1 MMNNNYTNFWNDI
14 QVNTGVVDED
24 FVKPKVDHIA
34 LAGYRRAI
42 ANFVNIVTNR
52 SDIKVRYQK
61 NGDSYTDGKTV
72 TIGSKIDEKN
82 FDHVVGLALHE
93 GSHILLS
100 DFNFLRQLR
109 PNTPK
114 ELIMIG
120 EDLGFTEGQVI
131 GHLKNMLN
139 YVEDRRID
147 YYVFSTSPGYKGYYH
162 SMYDKYFHS
171 PAITRALKN
180 NTFGNDSTLENYM
193 NRIINFTNKESDLDA
208 LPDLRRIYK
217 RIFSSV
223 KHLDDMNGAFNV
235 ACDSLQM
242 VYNNLA
248 PLPDNSDM
256 EQVGEGQ
263 GQGQGQGGQGQGGQ
277 GQSKQDML
285 NEAADKLAH
294 GDYNGYQEIMDKISE
309 TDWTKQVKA
318 SLSGQ
323 PISSKAESGFVDLTP
338 QQAKTL
344 NNALKRQKEFMNN
357 QQKKVGRLTKKDA
370 SIVNAMEESGVTQVN
385 VGSDVKQSNY
395 RSYSKNFTGQTKV
408 LFVKKITQQ
417 MVDDNVF
424 PSLFQGG
431 GSYYGGRTKDSVIIG
446 KKLGTQLG
454 KKLQV
459 RSESRTLK
467 NSRLDSGRIDKR
479 LIAEL
484 GFGNSKVFSTTFV
497 EQYNDAILHIS
508 VDASGSMGGDKWTN
522 TMTAVV
528 AICKATSMISGLD
541 VVVSFRTTHYSGSRY
556 NGQPMVAIGYDSR
569 VDNFRKIENVWSNL
583 YPGGTTPEGLCY
595 EAIMKDF
602 VPSTNNR
609 DSYFLNFSDGQP
621 MFGDGDFDYYGE
633 EALQHT
639 KKQVK
644 EIIKKGISVMSYFV
658 GDSEYDRTRNMDD
671 FKTMY
676 GNDAQFIDVTK
687 VSSLAKT
694 MNNLFLAKGK

>member
-14 QVNTGVVDED
+14 QVNNGVVDDD

-52 SDIKVRYQK
+52 SDIKVRYQQ
-61 NGDSYTDGKTV
+61 NGNSYTDGQTV

-109 PNTPK
+109 QNTP
-114 ELIMIG
+114 EQIMYLG
-120 EDLGFTEGQVI
+120 EDLGFTRGQIV

-162 SMYDKYFHS
+162 AMYDKYFHS
-171 PAITRALKN
+171 NAITKALRD
-180 NTFGNDSTLENYM
+180 NTFGNEPTLENYM

-208 LPDLRRIYK
+208 LPDLRKIYK

-223 KHLDDMNGAFNV
+223 KHLDDMNGAYNV
-235 ACDSLQM
+235 ALDCLQM
-242 VYNNLA
+242 VYNNIE
-248 PLPDNSDM
+248 PLQEFDA
-256 EQVGEGQ
+256 EQVGPNGQ
-263 GQGQGQGGQGQGGQ
+263 GGKAGGQGQM
-277 GQSKQDML
+277 SKTDMYDK
-285 NEAADKLAH
+285 AANQLQN
-294 GDYNGYQEIMDKISE
+294 GDYKGYQETMDEISN
-309 TDWTKQVKA
+309 TDWTQVKQD
-318 SLSGQ
+318 LDIDNV
-323 PISSKAESGFVDLTP
+323 PTTDNKYPNLTP
-338 QQAKTL
+338 NQAKTL
-344 NNALKRQKEFMNN
+344 TNALNRQKDFMSGD
-357 QQKKVGRLTKKDA
+357 QKKVGKLTKRDA
-370 SIVNAMEESGVTQVN
+370 SIVQSMEESGVEQKS
-385 VGSDVKQSNY
+385 VGRDVQQNNW
-395 RSYSKNFTGQTKV
+395 RTNGKNFTGSTQV
-408 LFVKKITQQ
+408 LFVKKLTQQ
-417 MVDDNVF
+417 MVDDGVF
-424 PSLFQGG
+424 PSLLQSSS
-431 GSYYGGRTKDSVIIG
+431 SYYGGRTKESVIAG
-446 KKLGTQLG
+446 KKLGTILG

-497 EQYNDAILHIS
+497 ENYNDAILHIS
-508 VDASGSMGGDKWTN
+508 VDASGSMGGEKWRN

-528 AICKATSMISGLD
+528 AICKAASMISGLD
-541 VVVSFRTTHYSGSRY
+541 VVVSFRTTHHSGNRGG
-556 NGQPMVAIGYDSR
+556 GQPMVAIGYDSR
-569 VDNFRKIENVWSNL
+569 VDKFRKIENLWPNL
-583 YPGGTTPEGLCY
+583 YAGGTTPEGLCY

-602 VPSTNNR
+602 VPSTSNR
-609 DSYFLNFSDGQP
+609 DSYFLNFSDGMP
-621 MFGDGDFDYYGE
+621 MFGSNDFDYYGH

-639 KKQVK
+639 KRQVK

-658 GDSEYDRTRNMDD
+658 GDSDYDRTRNMDD

-676 GNDAQFIDVTK
+676 GKDAEFVDVTK

-694 MNNLFLAKGK
+694 MNNLFLEKGK

>member
-1 MMNNNYTNFWNDI
+1 MNNNYTNFWNDI
-14 QVNTGVVDED
+14 QRQTSIVEDD

-52 SDIKVRYQK
+52 SDIKVRYQQ
-61 NGDSYTDGKTV
+61 NGDSYTDGKVV

-109 PNTPK
+109 QNIPH
-114 ELIMIG
+114 EIMMTG
-120 EDLGFTEGQVI
+120 EDLGFTENEVM

-147 YYVFSTSPGYKGYYH
+147 YYVFTTSPGYKGYYH
-162 SMYDKYFHS
+162 KMYDKYFHS
-171 PAITRALKN
+171 NAITKALRD
-180 NTFGNDSTLENYM
+180 NTFGNENTLDNYM

-208 LPDLRRIYK
+208 LPDLKKIYK

-235 ACDSLQM
+235 ACDCLSM
-242 VYNNLA
+242 VYNNIT
-248 PLPDNSDM
+248 PKTDVDG
-256 EQVGEGQ
+256 EQVGEG
-263 GQGQGQGGQGQGGQ
+263 GNGGQ
-277 GQSKQDML
+277 GQSKSDMYDK
-285 NEAADKLAH
+285 AAKQLQN
-294 GDYNGYQEIMDKISE
+294 GDYQGYQQTMDDIKN
-309 TDWTKQVKA
+309 TDWSEVKNNLA
-318 SLSGQ
+318 INEVVEMENPYSN
-323 PISSKAESGFVDLTP
+323 LTP
-338 QQAKTL
+338 NQAKTL
-344 NNALKRQKEFMNN
+344 TNALNRQKDFMNGE
-357 QQKKVGRLTKKDA
+357 QKKVGRLTKKDS
-370 SIVNAMEESGVTQVN
+370 SIVQSMEESGVEQKS
-385 VGSDVKQSNY
+385 VGRDVQQSEWK
-395 RSYSKNFTGQTKV
+395 SAGKNFKGTTNV

-417 MVDDNVF
+417 MIDDNVF
-424 PSLFQGG
+424 PSLLQSSG
-431 GSYYGGRTKDSVIIG
+431 YYGGRTQESVTAG
-446 KKLGTQLG
+446 KKLGTMLG

-508 VDASGSMGGDKWTN
+508 VDASGSMGGDKWRN

-528 AICKATSMISGLD
+528 AICKAASMISGLD
-541 VVVSFRTTHYSGSRY
+541 VVVSFRTTHHSGRRYS
-556 NGQPMVAIGYDSR
+556 GQPMVAIGYDSR
-569 VDNFRKIENVWSNL
+569 VDKFRKIENLWPNL

-602 VPSTNNR
+602 VPSASNR
-609 DSYFLNFSDGQP
+609 DSYFLNFSDGMP
-621 MFGDGDFDYYGE
+621 MFGDDGFDYYGH

-644 EIIKKGISVMSYFV
+644 EIIKKGIKVMSYFI
-658 GDSEYDRTRNMDD
+658 GDSYDNDRNMDD

-676 GNDAQFIDVTK
+676 GKDAEFVDVTK

-694 MNNLFLAKGK
+694 MNNLFLEKGK

>member
-42 ANFVNIVTNR
+42 GNFVNIVTNR
-52 SDIKVRYQK
+52 SDIKVRYQQ

-114 ELIMIG
+114 ELIMLG

-147 YYVFSTSPGYKGYYH
+147 YYVFTSSPGYKGYYH
-162 SMYDKYFHS
+162 AMYNKYFHS

-180 NTFGNDSTLENYM
+180 NTFGDKPTFDNYM
-193 NRIINFTNKESDLDA
+193 NRIINFTNEHSDLNA
-208 LPDLRRIYK
+208 LPELKNIY
-217 RIFSSV
+217 RTIFSQV
-223 KHLDDMNGAFNV
+223 KTMTDMTQAFNV
-235 ACDSLQM
+235 AVDVLNI
-242 VYNNLA
+242 VYNNMD
-248 PLPDNSDM
+248 PLPADSDM
-256 EQVGEGQ
+256 EQVGEGDGN
-263 GQGQGQGGQGQGGQ
+263 GQGQGDGQ
-277 GQSKQDML
+277 GQSKSDMM
-285 NEAADKLAH
+285 NQAAQQLAD
-294 GDYNGYQEIMDKISE
+294 GDYHGYQQTMDDIKN
-309 TDWTKQVKA
+309 TDWTKVKA
-318 SLSGQ
+318 DLANQ
-323 PISSKAESGFVDLTP
+323 PISDKGESNFSDLTP
-338 QQAKTL
+338 QQEKTL
-344 NNALKRQKEFMNN
+344 NNALKRQKEFMSGD
-357 QQKKVGRLTKKDA
+357 QKKVGRLTKKDA
-370 SIVNAMEESGVTQVN
+370 RVVQSMEESGVTNQS
-385 VGSDVKQSNY
+385 VGGDVEQSSWRQASSNY
-395 RSYSKNFTGQTKV
+395 SSTTQC

-417 MVDDNVF
+417 MIDDDVF
-424 PSLFQGG
+424 PSLLSGG
-431 GSYYGGRTKDSVIIG
+431 GYYGGRTLPSIVAG
-446 KKLGTQLG
+446 KRLGTMLG

-528 AICKATSMISGLD
+528 AICKAASMISGLD
-541 VVVSFRTTHYSGSRY
+541 VVVSFRTTHYGSGR
-556 NGQPMVAIGYDSR
+556 NGQPLVAIGFDSR
-569 VDNFRKIENVWSNL
+569 VDKFRKIENIWPSL
-583 YPGGTTPEGLCY
+583 HPGGTTPEGLCY

-602 VPSTNNR
+602 VGGTNNR

-621 MFGDGDFDYYGE
+621 MFSGDGFEYYGDS
-633 EALQHT
+633 ALHHT

-676 GNDAQFIDVTK
+676 GKDAQFIDVTK

-694 MNNLFLAKGK
+694 MNNLFLEK

>member
-42 ANFVNIVTNR
+42 GNFVNIVTNR
-52 SDIKVRYQK
+52 SDIKVRYQQ

-114 ELIMIG
+114 ELIMLG

-147 YYVFSTSPGYKGYYH
+147 YYVFTSSPGYKGYYH
-162 SMYDKYFHS
+162 AMYNKYFHS

-180 NTFGNDSTLENYM
+180 NTFGDKPTFDNYM
-193 NRIINFTNKESDLDA
+193 NRIINFTNEHSDLNA
-208 LPDLRRIYK
+208 LPELKNIY
-217 RIFSSV
+217 RTIFSQV
-223 KHLDDMNGAFNV
+223 KTMTTMAQAFDV
-235 ACDSLQM
+235 AVDVLNI
-242 VYNNLA
+242 VYNNMDPIPA
-248 PLPDNSDM
+248 DSDM
-256 EQVGEGQ
+256 EQVGEDGQ
-263 GQGQGQGGQGQGGQ
+263 GQGQGDGQ
-277 GQSKQDML
+277 GQSKSDMM
-285 NEAADKLAH
+285 NQAAQQLAD
-294 GDYNGYQEIMDKISE
+294 GDYHGYQQTMDDIKN
-309 TDWTKQVKA
+309 TDWTQVKA
-318 SLSGQ
+318 DLANQ
-323 PISSKAESGFVDLTP
+323 PISDKESGFSDLTP
-338 QQAKTL
+338 QQEKTL
-344 NNALKRQKEFMNN
+344 NNALKRQKEFMDGD
-357 QQKKVGRLTKKDA
+357 QKKVGRLTKKDA
-370 SIVNAMEESGVTQVN
+370 RVVQSMEESGVTNKQ
-385 VGSDVKQSNY
+385 VGSDVEQSSWRQASSNY
-395 RSYSKNFTGQTKV
+395 SSTTQC

-417 MVDDNVF
+417 MIDDDVF
-424 PSLFQGG
+424 PSLLSGG
-431 GSYYGGRTKDSVIIG
+431 RYYGGRTLPSIVAG
-446 KKLGTQLG
+446 KRLGTMLG

-528 AICKATSMISGLD
+528 AICKAASMISGLD
-541 VVVSFRTTHYSGSRY
+541 VVVSFRTTHYGSGR
-556 NGQPMVAIGYDSR
+556 NGQPLVAIGFDSR
-569 VDNFRKIENVWSNL
+569 VDKFRKIENIWPSL
-583 YPGGTTPEGLCY
+583 HPGGTTPEGLCY

-602 VPSTNNR
+602 VGGTNNR

-621 MFGDGDFDYYGE
+621 MFSGEGFEYYGDQ
-633 EALQHT
+633 ALHHT

-676 GNDAQFIDVTK
+676 GKDAQFIDVTK

-694 MNNLFLAKGK
+694 MNNLFLEK

>member
-14 QVNTGVVDED
+14 QVNNTSFTDDVD
-24 FVKPKVDHIA
+24 VKPKVDYIA

-52 SDIKVRYQK
+52 SDIKVRYQQ
-61 NGDSYTDGKTV
+61 NGDSYTDGSVV

-109 PNTPK
+109 PNTPQ
-114 ELIMIG
+114 ELIMLG

-147 YYVFSTSPGYKGYYH
+147 YYVFSSSPGYKGYYH
-162 SMYDKYFHS
+162 AMYDKYFHS

-180 NTFGNDSTLENYM
+180 NTFGDKPTFDNYM
-193 NRIINFTNKESDLDA
+193 NRIINFTNEHSDLNA
-208 LPDLRRIYK
+208 LPELKNIY
-217 RIFSSV
+217 RTIFGQV
-223 KHLDDMNGAFNV
+223 KTMTDMVQAFNV
-235 ACDSLQM
+235 AVDALTM
-242 VYNNLA
+242 VYNNID
-248 PLPDNSDM
+248 PLSKTDDM
-256 EQVGEGQ
+256 EQVGQ
-263 GQGQGQGGQGQGGQ
+263 GDGNGQGQGGQGD
-277 GQSKQDML
+277 GQSKSDML
-285 NEAADKLAH
+285 DQAAEQLKN
-294 GDYNGYQEIMDKISE
+294 GDYQGYQQTMDDIKN
-309 TDWTKQVKA
+309 TDWTKVKA

-323 PISSKAESGFVDLTP
+323 PISDKGESEFSDLTP
-338 QQAKTL
+338 QQEKTL

-370 SIVNAMEESGVTQVN
+370 RVVQSMEESGVTNKQ
-385 VGSDVKQSNY
+385 VGSDVEQSSWRQASSNY
-395 RSYSKNFTGQTKV
+395 SSTTQC

-417 MVDDNVF
+417 MIDDDVF
-424 PSLFQGG
+424 PSLLTNGG
-431 GSYYGGRTKDSVIIG
+431 YYGGRTLPSIVAG
-446 KKLGTQLG
+446 RKLGTILG

-528 AICKATSMISGLD
+528 AICKAASMISGLD
-541 VVVSFRTTHYSGSRY
+541 VVVSFRTTHYANGR
-556 NGQPMVAIGYDSR
+556 NGQPLVAIGYDSR
-569 VDNFRKIENVWSNL
+569 VDKFRKIENIWPSL
-583 YPGGTTPEGLCY
+583 HPGGTTPEGLCY

-602 VPSTNNR
+602 VGGTNNR

-621 MFGDGDFDYYGE
+621 MFSGEGFEYYGDQ
-633 EALQHT
+633 ALHHT

-694 MNNLFLAKGK
+694 MNNLFLEKGK

>member
-14 QVNTGVVDED
+14 QVNTGVVDDD

-42 ANFVNIVTNR
+42 GNFVNIVTNR
-52 SDIKVRYQK
+52 SDIKVRYQQ
-61 NGDSYTDGKTV
+61 NGDSYTDGSTV

-109 PNTPK
+109 PNTPQ
-114 ELIMIG
+114 ELIMLG

-147 YYVFSTSPGYKGYYH
+147 YYVFSSSPGYKGYYH
-162 SMYDKYFHS
+162 AMYNKYFHS

-180 NTFGNDSTLENYM
+180 NTFGDKPTFDNYM
-193 NRIINFTNKESDLDA
+193 NRIINFTNEHSDLNA
-208 LPDLRRIYK
+208 LPELKNIY
-217 RIFSSV
+217 RTIFSQV
-223 KHLDDMNGAFNV
+223 KTMTTMAQAFDV
-235 ACDSLQM
+235 AVDVLNK
-242 VYNNLA
+242 VYNNMD
-248 PLPDNSDM
+248 PIPTNSDM
-256 EQVGEGQ
+256 EQVGQGDGNGQ
-263 GQGQGQGGQGQGGQ
+263 GQGDGQ
-277 GQSKQDML
+277 GQSKSDMM
-285 NEAADKLAH
+285 NDAAQQLAD
-294 GDYNGYQEIMDKISE
+294 GDYHGYQQTMDDIKN
-309 TDWTKQVKA
+309 TDWTKVKA
-318 SLSGQ
+318 DLANQ
-323 PISSKAESGFVDLTP
+323 PISDNGSEFSDLTP
-338 QQAKTL
+338 QQEKTL
-344 NNALKRQKEFMNN
+344 NNALQRQKEFMGGD
-357 QQKKVGRLTKKDA
+357 QKKVGRLTKKDA
-370 SIVNAMEESGVTQVN
+370 RVVQSMEESGVTNKQ
-385 VGSDVKQSNY
+385 VGSDVEQSSWRQASSNY
-395 RSYSKNFTGQTKV
+395 SSTTQC

-417 MVDDNVF
+417 MIDDDVF
-424 PSLFQGG
+424 PSLLTNGG
-431 GSYYGGRTKDSVIIG
+431 YYGGRTLPSIVAG
-446 KKLGTQLG
+446 KRLGTILG

-528 AICKATSMISGLD
+528 AICKAASMISGLD
-541 VVVSFRTTHYSGSRY
+541 VVVSFRTTHYASGR
-556 NGQPMVAIGYDSR
+556 NGQPLVAIGFDSR
-569 VDNFRKIENVWSNL
+569 VDKFRKIENIWPSL
-583 YPGGTTPEGLCY
+583 HPGGTTPEGLCY

-602 VPSTNNR
+602 VGGTNNR

-621 MFGDGDFDYYGE
+621 MFSGEGFEYYGDQ
-633 EALQHT
+633 ALHHT

-676 GNDAQFIDVTK
+676 GKDAQFIDVTK

-694 MNNLFLAKGK
+694 MNNLFLEK

>member
-24 FVKPKVDHIA
+24 FVKPKVDHVA

-61 NGDSYTDGKTV
+61 NGDSYTDGKVV

-100 DFNFLRQLR
+100 DFNFLRQLSQ
-109 PNTPK
+109 NTPH
-114 ELIMIG
+114 ELVMVG
-120 EDLGFTEGQVI
+120 EDLGFTKGQVV

-147 YYVFSTSPGYKGYYH
+147 YYVFTTSPGYKGYYH

-171 PAITRALKN
+171 NAITKALKN
-180 NTFGNDSTLENYM
+180 NTFGNEPTLENYM

-208 LPDLRRIYK
+208 LPELRKIYK
-217 RIFSSV
+217 RVFSSV

-235 ACDSLQM
+235 ACDCLSM
-242 VYNNLA
+242 VYNNIT
-248 PLPDNSDM
+248 PMTEVDG
-256 EQVGEGQ
+256 EQVGQ
-263 GQGQGQGGQGQGGQ
+263 GGQGGQ
-277 GQSKQDML
+277 GQSKSDML
-285 NEAADKLAH
+285 NEAAEKLKN
-294 GDYNGYQEIMDKISE
+294 GDYNGYQEIMDEIGN
-309 TDWTKQVKA
+309 TDWSQVKQ
-318 SLSGQ
+318 SLDTSEVVEMEN
-323 PISSKAESGFVDLTP
+323 PYPDLTP
-338 QQAKTL
+338 NQAKTL
-344 NNALKRQKEFMNN
+344 TNALNRQKDFMNGE
-357 QQKKVGRLTKKDA
+357 QKKVGRLTKKDA
-370 SIVNAMEESGVTQVN
+370 SIVNAMEESGVEQKS
-385 VGSDVKQSNY
+385 VGSDVQQSEWRSSNKNY
-395 RSYSKNFTGQTKV
+395 TGQTQV

-424 PSLFQGG
+424 PSLLQGG
-431 GSYYGGRTKDSVIIG
+431 GYYGGRTQEAVTLG

-467 NSRLDSGRIDKR
+467 NTRLDSGRIDKR

-484 GFGNSKVFSTTFV
+484 GFGNDKVFSTTFV
-497 EQYNDAILHIS
+497 DNYNDAILHIS
-508 VDASGSMGGDKWTN
+508 VDASGSMSGDKWKN

-528 AICKATSMISGLD
+528 AICKAASMISGLD
-541 VVVSFRTTHYSGSRY
+541 VVVSFRTTYHGAGGRSY
-556 NGQPMVAIGYDSR
+556 NGQPLVAIGYDSR
-569 VDNFRKIENVWSNL
+569 VDKFRKIELLWPNL
-583 YPGGTTPEGLCY
+583 YAGGTTPEGLCF

-602 VPSTNNR
+602 VPSTSNR
-609 DSYFLNFSDGQP
+609 DSYFLNFSDGMP
-621 MFGDGDFDYYGE
+621 MFGGDGFDYYGE

-639 KKQVK
+639 KRQVK
-644 EIIKKGISVMSYFV
+644 EILKKGIKVMSYFI
-658 GDSEYDRTRNMDD
+658 GGEYESDRNGND

-676 GNDAQFIDVTK
+676 GKDAEFVDVTK

-694 MNNLFLAKGK
+694 MNDLFLEKN

>member
-14 QVNTGVVDED
+14 QVNTGVVDDD

-42 ANFVNIVTNR
+42 GNFVNIVTNR
-52 SDIKVRYQK
+52 SDIKVRYQQ
-61 NGDSYTDGKTV
+61 NGDSYTDGSVV

-114 ELIMIG
+114 ELIMLG
-120 EDLGFTEGQVI
+120 EDLGFTESQVI

-147 YYVFSTSPGYKGYYH
+147 YYVFSSSPGYKGYYH
-162 SMYDKYFHS
+162 AMYNKYFHS

-180 NTFGNDSTLENYM
+180 NTFGDKPTFDNYM
-193 NRIINFTNKESDLDA
+193 NRIINFTNEHSDLNA
-208 LPDLRRIYK
+208 LPELKNIY
-217 RIFSSV
+217 RTIFSQV
-223 KHLDDMNGAFNV
+223 KTMTTMAQAFDV
-235 ACDSLQM
+235 AVDVLNK
-242 VYNNLA
+242 VYNNMDPIPA
-248 PLPDNSDM
+248 NSDM
-256 EQVGEGQ
+256 EQVGEGD
-263 GQGQGQGGQGQGGQ
+263 GQGQGQGD
-277 GQSKQDML
+277 GQSKSDMM
-285 NEAADKLAH
+285 NQAAQQLAD
-294 GDYNGYQEIMDKISE
+294 GDYHGYQQTMDDIKN
-309 TDWTKQVKA
+309 TDWTKVKA
-318 SLSGQ
+318 ELSNQ
-323 PISSKAESGFVDLTP
+323 PISDNGSEFSDLTP
-338 QQAKTL
+338 QQEKTL
-344 NNALKRQKEFMNN
+344 NNALQRQKEFMGGD
-357 QQKKVGRLTKKDA
+357 QKKVGRLTKKDA
-370 SIVNAMEESGVTQVN
+370 RVVQSMEESGVTNQQV
-385 VGSDVKQSNY
+385 GGDVEQSSWRQASSNY
-395 RSYSKNFTGQTKV
+395 SSTTQC
-408 LFVKKITQQ
+408 LFVKNITQQ
-417 MVDDNVF
+417 MIDDDVF
-424 PSLFQGG
+424 PSLLTNGG
-431 GSYYGGRTKDSVIIG
+431 YYGGRTQPSITAG
-446 KKLGTQLG
+446 KRLGTMLG

-528 AICKATSMISGLD
+528 AICKAASMISGLD
-541 VVVSFRTTHYSGSRY
+541 VVVSFRTTHYASGRS
-556 NGQPMVAIGYDSR
+556 GQPLVAIGFDSR
-569 VDNFRKIENVWSNL
+569 VDKFRKIENIWPSL
-583 YPGGTTPEGLCY
+583 HPGGTTPEGLCY

-602 VPSTNNR
+602 VGGTNNR

-621 MFGDGDFDYYGE
+621 MFSGDGFEYYGDS
-633 EALQHT
+633 ALHHT
-639 KKQVK
+639 RKQVK
-644 EIIKKGISVMSYFV
+644 EIVKKGISVMSYFV
-658 GDSEYDRTRNMDD
+658 GDSDYDRSRNMDD

-676 GNDAQFIDVTK
+676 GKDAEFIDVTK

-694 MNNLFLAKGK
+694 MNNLFLEK

>member
-24 FVKPKVDHIA
+24 FVKPKVDHVA

-61 NGDSYTDGKTV
+61 NGDSYTDGKVV

-100 DFNFLRQLR
+100 DFNFLRQLSQ
-109 PNTPK
+109 NTPH
-114 ELIMIG
+114 ELVMVG
-120 EDLGFTEGQVI
+120 EDLGFTKGQVV

-147 YYVFSTSPGYKGYYH
+147 YYVFTTSPGYKGYYH

-171 PAITRALKN
+171 NAITKALKN
-180 NTFGNDSTLENYM
+180 NTFGNEPTLENYM

-208 LPDLRRIYK
+208 LPELRKIYK
-217 RIFSSV
+217 RVFSSV

-235 ACDSLQM
+235 ACDCLSM
-242 VYNNLA
+242 VYNNIT
-248 PLPDNSDM
+248 PMTEVDG
-256 EQVGEGQ
+256 EQVGQ
-263 GQGQGQGGQGQGGQ
+263 GGQGGQ
-277 GQSKQDML
+277 GQSKSDML
-285 NEAADKLAH
+285 NEAAEKLKN
-294 GDYNGYQEIMDKISE
+294 GDYNGYQEIMDEIGN
-309 TDWTKQVKA
+309 TDWSQVKQ
-318 SLSGQ
+318 SLDTSEVVEMEN
-323 PISSKAESGFVDLTP
+323 PYPDLTP
-338 QQAKTL
+338 NQAKTL
-344 NNALKRQKEFMNN
+344 TNALNRQKDFMNGE
-357 QQKKVGRLTKKDA
+357 QKKVGRLTKKDA
-370 SIVNAMEESGVTQVN
+370 SIVNAMEESGVEQKS
-385 VGSDVKQSNY
+385 VGSDVQQSEWRSNNKNY
-395 RSYSKNFTGQTKV
+395 TGQTQV

-424 PSLFQGG
+424 PSLLQGG
-431 GSYYGGRTKDSVIIG
+431 GYYGGRTQEAVTLG

-467 NSRLDSGRIDKR
+467 NTRLDSGRIDKR

-484 GFGNSKVFSTTFV
+484 GFGNDKVFSTTFV
-497 EQYNDAILHIS
+497 DNYNDAILHIS
-508 VDASGSMGGDKWTN
+508 VDASGSMSGDKWKN

-528 AICKATSMISGLD
+528 AICKAASMISGLD
-541 VVVSFRTTHYSGSRY
+541 VVVSFRTTYHGAGGRSY
-556 NGQPMVAIGYDSR
+556 NGQPLVAIGYDSR
-569 VDNFRKIENVWSNL
+569 VDKFRKIELLWPNL
-583 YPGGTTPEGLCY
+583 YAGGTTPEGLCF

-602 VPSTNNR
+602 VPSTSNR
-609 DSYFLNFSDGQP
+609 DSYFLNFSDGMP
-621 MFGDGDFDYYGE
+621 MFGGDGFDYYGE

-639 KKQVK
+639 KRQVK
-644 EIIKKGISVMSYFV
+644 EILKKGIKVMSYFI
-658 GDSEYDRTRNMDD
+658 GGEYESDRNGND

-676 GNDAQFIDVTK
+676 GKDAEFVDVTK

-694 MNNLFLAKGK
+694 MNDLFLEKN

>member
-14 QVNTGVVDED
+14 QVNTGVVDDD
-24 FVKPKVDHIA
+24 FVKPKVDYIA

-42 ANFVNIVTNR
+42 GNFVNIVTNR
-52 SDIKVRYQK
+52 SDIKVRYQQ
-61 NGDSYTDGKTV
+61 NGDSYTDGSTV

-109 PNTPK
+109 PNTPQ
-114 ELIMIG
+114 ELIMLG

-147 YYVFSTSPGYKGYYH
+147 YYVFSSSPGYKGYYH
-162 SMYDKYFHS
+162 AMYNKYFHS

-180 NTFGNDSTLENYM
+180 NTFGDKPTFDNYM
-193 NRIINFTNKESDLDA
+193 NRIINFTNEHSDLNA
-208 LPDLRRIYK
+208 LPELKNIY
-217 RIFSSV
+217 RTIFSQV
-223 KHLDDMNGAFNV
+223 KTMTTMAQAFDV
-235 ACDSLQM
+235 AVDVLNK
-242 VYNNLA
+242 VYNNMD
-248 PLPDNSDM
+248 PIPTNSDM
-256 EQVGEGQ
+256 EQVGQGDGNGQ
-263 GQGQGQGGQGQGGQ
+263 GQGDGQ
-277 GQSKQDML
+277 GQSKSDMM
-285 NEAADKLAH
+285 NQAAQQLAD
-294 GDYNGYQEIMDKISE
+294 GDYHGYQQTMDDIKN
-309 TDWTKQVKA
+309 TDWTKVKA
-318 SLSGQ
+318 DLANQ
-323 PISSKAESGFVDLTP
+323 PISDNGSEFSDLTP
-338 QQAKTL
+338 QQEKTL
-344 NNALKRQKEFMNN
+344 NNALQRQKEFMGGD
-357 QQKKVGRLTKKDA
+357 QKKVGRLTKKDA
-370 SIVNAMEESGVTQVN
+370 RVVNAMEESGVTNKQ
-385 VGSDVKQSNY
+385 VGSDVEQSAWRQASSNY
-395 RSYSKNFTGQTKV
+395 SSTTQC

-417 MVDDNVF
+417 MIDDDVF
-424 PSLFQGG
+424 PSLLTNGG
-431 GSYYGGRTKDSVIIG
+431 YYGGRTLPSIVAG
-446 KKLGTQLG
+446 KRLGTMLG

-528 AICKATSMISGLD
+528 AICKAASMISGLD
-541 VVVSFRTTHYSGSRY
+541 VVVSFRTTHYGSGR
-556 NGQPMVAIGYDSR
+556 NGQPLVAIGFDSR
-569 VDNFRKIENVWSNL
+569 VDKFRKIENIWPSL
-583 YPGGTTPEGLCY
+583 HPGGTTPEGLCY

-602 VPSTNNR
+602 VGGTNNR

-621 MFGDGDFDYYGE
+621 MFSGEGFEYYGDQ
-633 EALQHT
+633 ALHHT

-676 GNDAQFIDVTK
+676 GKDAEFIDVTK

-694 MNNLFLAKGK
+694 MNNLFLEK

>member
-1 MMNNNYTNFWNDI
+1 MINNNYTNFWNDI
-14 QVNTGVVDED
+14 QVNTNVDID
-24 FVKPKVDHIA
+24 DKPKVDHIA

-52 SDIKVRYQK
+52 SDIKVRYQQ

-109 PNTPK
+109 QNTP
-114 ELIMIG
+114 EQIMMLG
-120 EDLGFTEGQVI
+120 EDLGFTRGQIV

-147 YYVFSTSPGYKGYYH
+147 YYVFTSSPGYKGYYH
-162 SMYDKYFHS
+162 AMYDKYFHS

-180 NTFGNDSTLENYM
+180 NTFGNEPTLENYM

-208 LPDLRRIYK
+208 LPDLKKIYR

-223 KHLDDMNGAFNV
+223 KHLDDMHGAFNV
-235 ACDSLQM
+235 ACDCLTF
-242 VYNNLA
+242 VYNNIQ
-248 PLPDNSDM
+248 PLPEFDP
-256 EQVGEGQ
+256 EQV
-263 GQGQGQGGQGQGGQ
+263 GQGGQGKTGGQ
-277 GQSKQDML
+277 GEGSGQSKSDML
-285 NEAADKLAH
+285 DKAAEQLKN
-294 GDYNGYQEIMDKISE
+294 GDYNGYQETMDEIRA
-309 TDWTKQVKA
+309 TDWTKQVKQDM
-318 SLSGQ
+318 SGQ
-323 PISSKAESGFVDLTP
+323 PMSTGNDSEFSDLTP

-344 NNALKRQKEFMNN
+344 TNALKRQKEFMAG
-357 QQKKVGRLTKKDA
+357 QQKKVGRLTKKD
-370 SIVNAMEESGVTQVN
+370 SRIVRSMEESGVTQKQ
-385 VGSDVKQSNY
+385 VGGDVEQTNWRSN
-395 RSYSKNFTGQTKV
+395 SKNFTGTTQV
-408 LFVKKITQQ
+408 LFVKNITQQ
-417 MVDDNVF
+417 MIDDNVF
-424 PSLFQGG
+424 PSLFGKSY
-431 GSYYGGRTKDSVIIG
+431 SYYGGRTSDSVING

-497 EQYNDAILHIS
+497 ENYNDAILHIS
-508 VDASGSMGGDKWTN
+508 VDASGSMSGDKWKN

-528 AICKATSMISGLD
+528 AICKAASMISGLD
-541 VVVSFRTTHYSGSRY
+541 VVVSFRTTHYSG
-556 NGQPMVAIGYDSR
+556 NGYGNSQPMVAIGYDSR
-569 VDNFRKIENVWSNL
+569 VDKFRKIELLWPNL

-595 EAIMKDF
+595 EAIMNDF
-602 VPSTNNR
+602 VPSATNR
-609 DSYFLNFSDGQP
+609 DSYFLNFSDGMP
-621 MFGDGDFDYYGE
+621 MFGDSSFDYYGH

-639 KKQVK
+639 RKQVK
-644 EIIKKGISVMSYFV
+644 EIAKKGIQILSYFV
-658 GDSEYDRTRNMDD
+658 GDDGRHDDNNMRD

-676 GNDAQFIDVTK
+676 GKDAEFVNVTN

-694 MNNLFLAKGK
+694 MNNLFLKKGK

>member
-14 QVNTGVVDED
+14 QVNTGVVDDD
-24 FVKPKVDHIA
+24 FVKPKVDYIA

-42 ANFVNIVTNR
+42 GNFVNIVTNR
-52 SDIKVRYQK
+52 SDIKVRYQQ
-61 NGDSYTDGKTV
+61 NGDSYTDGSTV

-109 PNTPK
+109 PNTPQ
-114 ELIMIG
+114 ELIMLG

-147 YYVFSTSPGYKGYYH
+147 YYVFSSSPGYKGYYH
-162 SMYDKYFHS
+162 AMYNKYFHS

-180 NTFGNDSTLENYM
+180 NTFGDKPTFDNYM
-193 NRIINFTNKESDLDA
+193 NRIINFTNEHSDLNA
-208 LPDLRRIYK
+208 LPELKNIY
-217 RIFSSV
+217 RTIFSQV
-223 KHLDDMNGAFNV
+223 KTMTTMAQAFDV
-235 ACDSLQM
+235 AVDVLNK
-242 VYNNLA
+242 VYNNMD
-248 PLPDNSDM
+248 PIPTNSDM
-256 EQVGEGQ
+256 EQVGQGDGNGQ
-263 GQGQGQGGQGQGGQ
+263 GQGDGQ
-277 GQSKQDML
+277 GQSKSDMM
-285 NEAADKLAH
+285 NQAAQQLAD
-294 GDYNGYQEIMDKISE
+294 GDYHGYQQTMDDIKN
-309 TDWTKQVKA
+309 TDWTKVKA
-318 SLSGQ
+318 DLANQ
-323 PISSKAESGFVDLTP
+323 PISDKESGFSDLTP
-338 QQAKTL
+338 QQEKTL
-344 NNALKRQKEFMNN
+344 NNALQRQKEFMGGD
-357 QQKKVGRLTKKDA
+357 QKKVGRLTKKDA
-370 SIVNAMEESGVTQVN
+370 RVVNAMEESGVTNKQ
-385 VGSDVKQSNY
+385 VGSDVEQSAWRQASSNY
-395 RSYSKNFTGQTKV
+395 SSTTQC

-417 MVDDNVF
+417 MIDDDVF
-424 PSLFQGG
+424 PSLLTNGG
-431 GSYYGGRTKDSVIIG
+431 YYGGRTLPSIVAG
-446 KKLGTQLG
+446 KRLGTILG

-528 AICKATSMISGLD
+528 AICKAASMISGLD
-541 VVVSFRTTHYSGSRY
+541 VVVSFRTTHYGSGR
-556 NGQPMVAIGYDSR
+556 NGQPLVAIGFDSR
-569 VDNFRKIENVWSNL
+569 VDKFRKIENIWPSL
-583 YPGGTTPEGLCY
+583 HPGGTTPEGLCY

-602 VPSTNNR
+602 VGGTNNR

-621 MFGDGDFDYYGE
+621 MFSGEGFEYYGDQ
-633 EALQHT
+633 ALHHT

-676 GNDAQFIDVTK
+676 GKDAQFIDVTK

-694 MNNLFLAKGK
+694 MNNLFLEK

>member
-1 MMNNNYTNFWNDI
+1 MINNNYTNFWNDI

-52 SDIKVRYQK
+52 SDIKVRYQQ

-82 FDHVVGLALHE
+82 FDHIVGLALHE

-100 DFNFLRQLR
+100 DFNFLRQLSQ
-109 PNTPK
+109 NTPH
-114 ELIMIG
+114 ELVMVG
-120 EDLGFTEGQVI
+120 EDLGFTKGQVV

-147 YYVFSTSPGYKGYYH
+147 YYVFTSSPGYKGYYH
-162 SMYDKYFHS
+162 AMYDKYFHS

-180 NTFGNDSTLENYM
+180 NTFGNDLTLDNYM

-208 LPDLRRIYK
+208 LPDLRKIYK

-242 VYNNLA
+242 IYNNIE
-248 PLPDNSDM
+248 PLPEFDA
-256 EQVGEGQ
+256 EQVGPN
-263 GQGQGQGGQGQGGQ
+263 GQGGKAGGQ
-277 GQSKQDML
+277 GEGGGQSKSDMYDK
-285 NEAADKLAH
+285 AANQLQN
-294 GDYNGYQEIMDKISE
+294 GDYNGYQETMDKIAE
-309 TDWTKQVKA
+309 TDWTQVKA
-318 SLSGQ
+318 DLSNQ
-323 PISSKAESGFVDLTP
+323 PISDKDSGFADLTP
-338 QQAKTL
+338 NQAKTL

-370 SIVNAMEESGVTQVN
+370 SVVNAMEESGVTQVN
-385 VGSDVKQSNY
+385 AGGDVQQNNWKSNG
-395 RSYSKNFTGQTKV
+395 KNFTGQTQV

-424 PSLFQGG
+424 PSLFQNSS
-431 GSYYGGRTKDSVIIG
+431 SYYGGRTSDSVING
-446 KKLGTQLG
+446 KKLGTMLG

-484 GFGNSKVFSTTFV
+484 GFGNSKVFQTTFV
-497 EQYNDAILHIS
+497 ENYNDAIMHIS
-508 VDASGSMGGDKWTN
+508 VDASGSMGGDKWRN

-528 AICKATSMISGLD
+528 AICKAASMISGLD
-541 VVVSFRTTHYSGSRY
+541 VVVSFRTTHHSGRGLS
-556 NGQPMVAIGYDSR
+556 GQPMVAIGYDSR
-569 VDNFRKIENVWSNL
+569 VDKFRKIENLWPNL
-583 YPGGTTPEGLCY
+583 YAGGTTPEGLCY

-602 VPSTNNR
+602 VPSTSNR
-609 DSYFLNFSDGQP
+609 DSYFLNFSDGMP
-621 MFGDGDFDYYGE
+621 MFGSNDFDYYGD

-639 KKQVK
+639 KRQVK
-644 EIIKKGISVMSYFV
+644 EIIKKGISVLSYFV
-658 GDSEYDRTRNMDD
+658 GDNDYDRSRNMDD

-676 GNDAQFIDVTK
+676 GKDAEFVDVSK

-694 MNNLFLAKGK
+694 MNNLFLEKGK

>member
-14 QVNTGVVDED
+14 QVNNGVVDDD
-24 FVKPKVDHIA
+24 FVKPKVDYIA

-52 SDIKVRYQK
+52 SDIKVRYQQ

-100 DFNFLRQLR
+100 DFNFLRQLAQ
-109 PNTPK
+109 NTPH
-114 ELIMIG
+114 ELVMVG
-120 EDLGFTEGQVI
+120 EDLGFTKGQVV

-147 YYVFSTSPGYKGYYH
+147 YYVFTSSPGYKGYYH
-162 SMYDKYFHS
+162 AMYNKYFHS

-180 NTFGNDSTLENYM
+180 NTFGDKPTFDNYM
-193 NRIINFTNKESDLDA
+193 NRIINFTNEHSDLNA
-208 LPDLRRIYK
+208 LPELRNIY
-217 RIFSSV
+217 RTIFSQV
-223 KHLDDMNGAFNV
+223 KTMTTMTQAFNV
-235 ACDSLQM
+235 AVDVLNI
-242 VYNNLA
+242 VYNNID

-256 EQVGEGQ
+256 EQVGEGD
-263 GQGQGQGGQGQGGQ
+263 GQGQGQGGEGGGQ
-277 GQSKQDML
+277 SESDML
-285 NEAADKLAH
+285 DQAAEQLKN
-294 GDYNGYQEIMDKISE
+294 GDYHGYQQTMDDIKN
-309 TDWTKQVKA
+309 TDWAKVKA
-318 SLSGQ
+318 GLSNQ
-323 PISSKAESGFVDLTP
+323 PISDNGSEFSDLTP
-338 QQAKTL
+338 QQEKTL

-370 SIVNAMEESGVTQVN
+370 RVVQSMEESGVTNQP
-385 VGSDVKQSNY
+385 VGGDVEQSDWRKASSNY
-395 RSYSKNFTGQTKV
+395 SSTTQC

-417 MVDDNVF
+417 MIDDDVF
-424 PSLFQGG
+424 PSLFQNSN
-431 GSYYGGRTKDSVIIG
+431 SYYGGRTQESVIAG
-446 KKLGTQLG
+446 KKLGTILG

-497 EQYNDAILHIS
+497 EQYNDAIIHIS
-508 VDASGSMGGDKWTN
+508 VDASGSMGGDKWVN

-528 AICKATSMISGLD
+528 AICKAASMISGLD
-541 VVVSFRTTHYSGSRY
+541 VVVSFRTTHYSGSR
-556 NGQPMVAIGYDSR
+556 NGQPLVAIGFDSR
-569 VDNFRKIENVWSNL
+569 VDKFRKIENLWPSL
-583 YPGGTTPEGLCY
+583 HPGGTTPEGLCY

-602 VPSTNNR
+602 VGGTNNR

-621 MFGDGDFDYYGE
+621 MFSGDGFEYYGDS
-633 EALQHT
+633 ALHHT

-676 GNDAQFIDVTK
+676 GKDAEFVDVTK

-694 MNNLFLAKGK
+694 MNNLFLEKGK

>member
-1 MMNNNYTNFWNDI
+1 MNNNYTNFWNDI
-14 QVNTGVVDED
+14 QRQTSIVEDD

-52 SDIKVRYQK
+52 SDIKVRYQQ
-61 NGDSYTDGKTV
+61 NGDSYTDGKVV

-109 PNTPK
+109 QNIPH
-114 ELIMIG
+114 EIMMTG
-120 EDLGFTEGQVI
+120 EDLGFTENEVM

-147 YYVFSTSPGYKGYYH
+147 YYVFTTSPGYKGYYH
-162 SMYDKYFHS
+162 KMYDKYFHS
-171 PAITRALKN
+171 NAITKALRD
-180 NTFGNDSTLENYM
+180 NTFGNENTLDNYM

-208 LPDLRRIYK
+208 LPDLKKIYK

-235 ACDSLQM
+235 ACDCLSM
-242 VYNNLA
+242 VYNNIT
-248 PLPDNSDM
+248 PKTDVDG
-256 EQVGEGQ
+256 EQVGEG
-263 GQGQGQGGQGQGGQ
+263 GNGGQ
-277 GQSKQDML
+277 GQSKSDMYDK
-285 NEAADKLAH
+285 AAKQLQN
-294 GDYNGYQEIMDKISE
+294 GDYQGYQQTMDDIKN
-309 TDWTKQVKA
+309 TDWSEVKENLA
-318 SLSGQ
+318 INEVVEMENPYSN
-323 PISSKAESGFVDLTP
+323 LTP
-338 QQAKTL
+338 NQAKTL
-344 NNALKRQKEFMNN
+344 TNALNRQKDFMNGE
-357 QQKKVGRLTKKDA
+357 QKKVGRLTKKDS
-370 SIVNAMEESGVTQVN
+370 SIVQSMEESGVEQKS
-385 VGSDVKQSNY
+385 VGRDVQQSEWK
-395 RSYSKNFTGQTKV
+395 SAGKNFKGTTNV

-417 MVDDNVF
+417 MIDDNVF
-424 PSLFQGG
+424 PSLLQSSG
-431 GSYYGGRTKDSVIIG
+431 YYGGRTQESVTAG
-446 KKLGTQLG
+446 KKLGTILG

-508 VDASGSMGGDKWTN
+508 VDASGSMGGDKWRN

-528 AICKATSMISGLD
+528 AICKAASMISGLD
-541 VVVSFRTTHYSGSRY
+541 VVVSFRTTHHSGQRY

-569 VDNFRKIENVWSNL
+569 VDKFRKIENLWPNL

-602 VPSTNNR
+602 VPSASNR
-609 DSYFLNFSDGQP
+609 DSYFLNFSDGMP
-621 MFGDGDFDYYGE
+621 MFGDDGFDYYGH

-644 EIIKKGISVMSYFV
+644 EIIKKGIKVMSYFI
-658 GDSEYDRTRNMDD
+658 GDSYDNDRNMDD

-676 GNDAQFIDVTK
+676 GKDAEFVDVTK

-694 MNNLFLAKGK
+694 MNNLFLEKGK

>member
-1 MMNNNYTNFWNDI
+1 MNNNYTNFWNDI
-14 QVNTGVVDED
+14 QVNNSVDED

-52 SDIKVRYQK
+52 SDIKVRYQQ

-109 PNTPK
+109 QNTP
-114 ELIMIG
+114 EQIMMIG
-120 EDLGFTEGQVI
+120 EDLGFTRGQIV

-162 SMYDKYFHS
+162 AMYDKYFHS
-171 PAITRALKN
+171 NAITKALRN
-180 NTFGNDSTLENYM
+180 NTFGNEPTLENYM

-208 LPDLRRIYK
+208 LPDLRKIYR

-223 KHLDDMNGAFNV
+223 KHLDDMDGAFNV
-235 ACDSLQM
+235 ACDCLTF
-242 VYNNLA
+242 VYNNLT
-248 PLPDNSDM
+248 PLPEFDA
-256 EQVGEGQ
+256 EQT
-263 GQGQGQGGQGQGGQ
+263 GQGGQGKTGGQ
-277 GQSKQDML
+277 GEGSGQSKSDML

-294 GDYNGYQEIMDKISE
+294 GDYNGYQDIMDKISE
-309 TDWTKQVKA
+309 TDWTQQVKQDM
-318 SLSGQ
+318 SGQ
-323 PISSKAESGFVDLTP
+323 PMSNDNGSEFSDLTP

-344 NNALKRQKEFMNN
+344 TNALQRQKDFMAG
-357 QQKKVGRLTKKDA
+357 QQKKVGRLTKKD
-370 SIVNAMEESGVTQVN
+370 SRIVQTMEESGITQKQ
-385 VGSDVKQSNY
+385 VGGDVEQTNW
-395 RSYSKNFTGQTKV
+395 RTNSKNFTGTTQV
-408 LFVKKITQQ
+408 LFVKRITQQ

-424 PSLFQGG
+424 PSLFRSGS
-431 GSYYGGRTKDSVIIG
+431 SYYGGRTSDSVIAG
-446 KKLGTQLG
+446 KKLGTMLG

-497 EQYNDAILHIS
+497 ENYNDAVIHIS
-508 VDASGSMGGDKWTN
+508 VDASGSMSGEKWKN

-528 AICKATSMISGLD
+528 AICKAASMISGLD
-541 VVVSFRTTHYSGSRY
+541 VVVSFRTTHYAGNSHS
-556 NGQPMVAIGYDSR
+556 GQPLVVIGYDSR
-569 VDNFRKIENVWSNL
+569 VDKFRKIELLWPNL

-595 EAIMKDF
+595 EAIMNDF
-602 VPSTNNR
+602 VPSASNR
-609 DSYFLNFSDGQP
+609 DSYFLNFSDGMP
-621 MFGDGDFDYYGE
+621 MFGDSSFDYYGH

-639 KKQVK
+639 RKQVK
-644 EIIKKGISVMSYFV
+644 EIAKKGIQILSYFV
-658 GDSEYDRTRNMDD
+658 GDSDRNDDNNMQD

-676 GNDAQFIDVTK
+676 GKDAEFVDVTK

-694 MNNLFLAKGK
+694 MNNLFLKKGK

>member
-14 QVNTGVVDED
+14 QVNNGVVDED
-24 FVKPKVDHIA
+24 FVKPKVDYIA

-61 NGDSYTDGKTV
+61 NGDSYTDGKVV

-109 PNTPK
+109 QNTPH
-114 ELIMIG
+114 ELVMVG
-120 EDLGFTEGQVI
+120 EDLGFSENQIV

-147 YYVFSTSPGYKGYYH
+147 YYVFTSSPGYKGYYH
-162 SMYDKYFHS
+162 AMYDKYFHS
-171 PAITRALKN
+171 NAITKALRD
-180 NTFGNDSTLENYM
+180 NTFGNEPTLENYM

-208 LPDLRRIYK
+208 LPELKKIYK

-235 ACDSLQM
+235 ACDCLSM
-242 VYNNLA
+242 VYNNITQM
-248 PLPDNSDM
+248 PDVDGK
-256 EQVGEGQ
+256 QV
-263 GQGQGQGGQGQGGQ
+263 GQGGK
-277 GQSKQDML
+277 GQSKSDML
-285 NEAADKLAH
+285 NEAAEKLKN
-294 GDYNGYQEIMDKISE
+294 GDYNGYQEIMDEIGN
-309 TDWTKQVKA
+309 TDWSQVKE
-318 SLSGQ
+318 SLDTSQ
-323 PISSKAESGFVDLTP
+323 VVEMDNPYPNLTP
-338 QQAKTL
+338 NQSKTL
-344 NNALKRQKEFMNN
+344 TNALNRQKDFMNGE
-357 QQKKVGRLTKKDA
+357 QKKVGRLTKKDA
-370 SIVNAMEESGVTQVN
+370 NIVQSMEESGVEQKS
-385 VGSDVKQSNY
+385 VGSEVQQSEW
-395 RSYSKNFTGQTKV
+395 RSNGRNFTGLV
-408 LFVKKITQQ
+408 NCLFVKKLTQQ
-417 MVDDNVF
+417 MSDDNVF
-424 PSLFQGG
+424 PSLLSSGG
-431 GSYYGGRTKDSVIIG
+431 GYYGGRTQEAVTRG

-454 KKLQV
+454 RKLQV

-467 NSRLDSGRIDKR
+467 NTRLDSGRIDKR

-484 GFGNSKVFSTTFV
+484 GFGNDKVFSTTFV
-497 EQYNDAILHIS
+497 DNYNDAILHIS
-508 VDASGSMGGDKWTN
+508 VDASGSMSGDKWTN

-528 AICKATSMISGLD
+528 AICKAASMISGLD
-541 VVVSFRTTHYSGSRY
+541 VVVSFRTTHHGSGGRSY

-569 VDNFRKIENVWSNL
+569 VDKFRKIETLWPNL
-583 YPGGTTPEGLCY
+583 HAGGTTPEGLCF

-602 VPSTNNR
+602 VPSTSNR
-609 DSYFLNFSDGQP
+609 DSYFLNFSDGMP
-621 MFGDGDFDYYGE
+621 MFGDGDFDYYGH

-644 EIIKKGISVMSYFV
+644 EIIKKGIKVMSYFI
-658 GDSEYDRTRNMDD
+658 GDSYESDRNSND

-676 GNDAQFIDVTK
+676 GKDAEFVDVTK

-694 MNNLFLAKGK
+694 MNDLFLEKN

>member
-14 QVNTGVVDED
+14 QVNNGVVDDD
-24 FVKPKVDHIA
+24 FVKPKVDYIA

-100 DFNFLRQLR
+100 DFNFLRQLAQ
-109 PNTPK
+109 NTPH
-114 ELIMIG
+114 ELVMVG
-120 EDLGFTEGQVI
+120 EDLGFTKGQVV

-147 YYVFSTSPGYKGYYH
+147 YYVFTSSPGYKGYYH
-162 SMYDKYFHS
+162 AMYNKYFHS

-180 NTFGNDSTLENYM
+180 NTFGNDLTLDNYM
-193 NRIINFTNKESDLDA
+193 NRIINFTNENSDLDA
-208 LPDLRRIYK
+208 LPDLRKIY
-217 RIFSSV
+217 RRVFSSV
-223 KHLDDMNGAFNV
+223 KHLDDMHGAFNV
-235 ACDSLQM
+235 ACDCLQM
-242 VYNNLA
+242 VYNNIQ

-263 GQGQGQGGQGQGGQ
+263 GQGQGQGGQGQGG
-277 GQSKQDML
+277 GQSESDML
-285 NEAADKLAH
+285 DQAAEQLKN
-294 GDYNGYQEIMDKISE
+294 GDYHGYQQTMDDIKN
-309 TDWTKQVKA
+309 TDWTKVKA
-318 SLSGQ
+318 SLSNQ
-323 PISSKAESGFVDLTP
+323 PISSKAEAGFVDLTP

-370 SIVNAMEESGVTQVN
+370 SVVNAMEESGVTQVQ
-385 VGSDVKQSNY
+385 VGGDVQQSNY
-395 RSYSKNFTGQTKV
+395 RSYNKNFTGQTQV

-417 MVDDNVF
+417 MIDDDVF
-424 PSLFQGG
+424 PSLFQSGG
-431 GSYYGGRTKDSVIIG
+431 YYGGRTQESVIAG
-446 KKLGTQLG
+446 KKLGTILG

-497 EQYNDAILHIS
+497 EQYNDAIIHIS
-508 VDASGSMGGDKWTN
+508 VDASGSMGGDKWRN

-528 AICKATSMISGLD
+528 AICKAASMISGLD
-541 VVVSFRTTHYSGSRY
+541 VVVSFRTTHHSGNRGG
-556 NGQPMVAIGYDSR
+556 GQPMVAIGYDSR
-569 VDNFRKIENVWSNL
+569 VDKFRKIENLWPNL
-583 YPGGTTPEGLCY
+583 YAGGTTPEGLCF

-602 VPSTNNR
+602 VPSTSNR

-621 MFGDGDFDYYGE
+621 MFGSDTFDYYGD

-644 EIIKKGISVMSYFV
+644 EIIKKGISVMSYFI
-658 GDSEYDRTRNMDD
+658 GDSEYDRSRNMGD

-676 GNDAQFIDVTK
+676 GKDAQFVDVTK

-694 MNNLFLAKGK
+694 MNNLFLEKGK

>member
-14 QVNTGVVDED
+14 QVNNTSFTDDVD
-24 FVKPKVDHIA
+24 VKPKTDYIA

-52 SDIKVRYQK
+52 SDIKVRYQQ
-61 NGDSYTDGKTV
+61 NGDSYTDGSVV

-109 PNTPK
+109 QNTPQ
-114 ELIMIG
+114 ELIMLG
-120 EDLGFTEGQVI
+120 EDLGFTTGQVV

-147 YYVFSTSPGYKGYYH
+147 YYVFSSSPGYKGYYH
-162 SMYDKYFHS
+162 AMYDKYFHS

-180 NTFGNDSTLENYM
+180 NTFGDKPTFDNYM
-193 NRIINFTNKESDLDA
+193 NRIINFTNEHSDLNA
-208 LPDLRRIYK
+208 LPELKNIY
-217 RIFSSV
+217 RTIFGQV
-223 KHLDDMNGAFNV
+223 KTMTDMVQAFNV
-235 ACDSLQM
+235 AVDALTM
-242 VYNNLA
+242 VYNNID
-248 PLPDNSDM
+248 PLSKTDDM
-256 EQVGEGQ
+256 EQVGQ
-263 GQGQGQGGQGQGGQ
+263 GDGNGQGQGGQGD
-277 GQSKQDML
+277 GQSKSDML
-285 NEAADKLAH
+285 DQAAEQLKN
-294 GDYNGYQEIMDKISE
+294 GDYQGYQQTMDDIKN
-309 TDWTKQVKA
+309 TDWTKVKA

-323 PISSKAESGFVDLTP
+323 PISDKGESEFSDLTP
-338 QQAKTL
+338 QQEKTL

-370 SIVNAMEESGVTQVN
+370 RVVQSMEESGVTNKQ
-385 VGSDVKQSNY
+385 VGSDVEQSSWRQASSNY
-395 RSYSKNFTGQTKV
+395 SSTTQC

-417 MVDDNVF
+417 MIDDDVF
-424 PSLFQGG
+424 PSLLTNGG
-431 GSYYGGRTKDSVIIG
+431 YYGGRTLPSIVAG
-446 KKLGTQLG
+446 RKLGTMLG

-508 VDASGSMGGDKWTN
+508 VDASGSMGGDKWKN

-528 AICKATSMISGLD
+528 AICKASSMISGLD
-541 VVVSFRTTHYSGSRY
+541 VVVSFRTTHYANGR
-556 NGQPMVAIGYDSR
+556 NGQPLVAIGYDSR
-569 VDNFRKIENVWSNL
+569 VDKFRKIENIWPSL
-583 YPGGTTPEGLCY
+583 HPGGTTPEGLCY

-602 VPSTNNR
+602 VGGTNNR

-621 MFGDGDFDYYGE
+621 MFSGEGFEYYGDQ
-633 EALQHT
+633 ALHHT

-694 MNNLFLAKGK
+694 MNNLFLEKGK

>member
-52 SDIKVRYQK
+52 SDIKVRYQQ
-61 NGDSYTDGKTV
+61 NGNSYTDGQTV

-82 FDHVVGLALHE
+82 FDHIVGLALHE

-109 PNTPK
+109 QNIP
-114 ELIMIG
+114 EQMIMEG
-120 EDLGFTEGQVI
+120 EDLGFTESEVV
-131 GHLKNMLN
+131 GHIKNMLN

-147 YYVFSTSPGYKGYYH
+147 YYVFTSSPGYKGYYH
-162 SMYDKYFHS
+162 AMYDKYFHS
-171 PAITRALKN
+171 NAITKALRD
-180 NTFGNDSTLENYM
+180 NTFGDDLTLDNYM

-208 LPDLRRIYK
+208 LPDLRKIYK

-223 KHLDDMNGAFNV
+223 KHLDNMDGAFNV
-235 ACDSLQM
+235 ALDCLQM
-242 VYNNLA
+242 VYNNIE
-248 PLPDNSDM
+248 PLQEFDA
-256 EQVGEGQ
+256 EQVGPNGQ
-263 GQGQGQGGQGQGGQ
+263 GGKAGGQGQM
-277 GQSKQDML
+277 SKTDMYDK
-285 NEAADKLAH
+285 AANQLQN
-294 GDYNGYQEIMDKISE
+294 GDYKGYQETMDEISN
-309 TDWTKQVKA
+309 TDWTQVKQD
-318 SLSGQ
+318 LDIDNV
-323 PISSKAESGFVDLTP
+323 PTTDNKYPNLTP
-338 QQAKTL
+338 NQAKTL
-344 NNALKRQKEFMNN
+344 TNALNRQKDFMSGD
-357 QQKKVGRLTKKDA
+357 QKKVGKLTKRDA
-370 SIVNAMEESGVTQVN
+370 SIVQSMEESGVEQKS
-385 VGSDVKQSNY
+385 VGRDVQQNNW
-395 RSYSKNFTGQTKV
+395 RTNGKNFTGSTQV
-408 LFVKKITQQ
+408 LFVKKLTQQ
-417 MVDDNVF
+417 MVDDGVF
-424 PSLFQGG
+424 PSLLQSSS
-431 GSYYGGRTKDSVIIG
+431 SYYGGRTKESVIAG
-446 KKLGTQLG
+446 KKLGTILG

-497 EQYNDAILHIS
+497 ENYNDAILHIS
-508 VDASGSMGGDKWTN
+508 VDASGSMGGEKWRN

-528 AICKATSMISGLD
+528 AICKAASMISGLD
-541 VVVSFRTTHYSGSRY
+541 VVVSFRTTHHSGNRGG
-556 NGQPMVAIGYDSR
+556 GQPMVAIGYDSR
-569 VDNFRKIENVWSNL
+569 VDKFRKIENLWPNL
-583 YPGGTTPEGLCY
+583 YAGGTTPEGLCY
-595 EAIMKDF
+595 EAIMNDF

-609 DSYFLNFSDGQP
+609 DSYFLNFSDGMP
-621 MFGDGDFDYYGE
+621 MFGCNDFDYYGH

-644 EIIKKGISVMSYFV
+644 EISKKGIQILSYFI
-658 GDSEYDRTRNMDD
+658 GDSYDEERNMSD

-676 GNDAQFIDVTK
+676 GKDAEFIDVTK

-694 MNNLFLAKGK
+694 MNNLFLEKGK

>member
-42 ANFVNIVTNR
+42 GNFVNIVTNR
-52 SDIKVRYQK
+52 SDIKVRYQQ

-114 ELIMIG
+114 ELIMLG

-147 YYVFSTSPGYKGYYH
+147 YYVFTSSPGYKGYYH
-162 SMYDKYFHS
+162 AMYNKYFHS

-180 NTFGNDSTLENYM
+180 NTFGDKPTFDNYM
-193 NRIINFTNKESDLDA
+193 NRIINFTNEHSDLNA
-208 LPDLRRIYK
+208 LPELKNIY
-217 RIFSSV
+217 RTIFSQV
-223 KHLDDMNGAFNV
+223 KTMTTMAQAFDV
-235 ACDSLQM
+235 AVDVLNI
-242 VYNNLA
+242 VYNNMDPIPA
-248 PLPDNSDM
+248 DSDM
-256 EQVGEGQ
+256 EQVGEDGQ
-263 GQGQGQGGQGQGGQ
+263 GQGQGDGQ
-277 GQSKQDML
+277 GQSKSDMM
-285 NEAADKLAH
+285 NQAAQQLAD
-294 GDYNGYQEIMDKISE
+294 GDYHGYQQTMDDIKN
-309 TDWTKQVKA
+309 TDWTQVKA
-318 SLSGQ
+318 DLANQ
-323 PISSKAESGFVDLTP
+323 PISDKESGFSDLTP
-338 QQAKTL
+338 QQEKTL
-344 NNALKRQKEFMNN
+344 NNALKRQKEFMDGD
-357 QQKKVGRLTKKDA
+357 QKKVGRLTKKDA
-370 SIVNAMEESGVTQVN
+370 RVVQSMEESGVTNKQ
-385 VGSDVKQSNY
+385 VGSDVEQSSWRQASSNY
-395 RSYSKNFTGQTKV
+395 SSTTQC

-417 MVDDNVF
+417 MIDDDVF
-424 PSLFQGG
+424 PSLLSGG
-431 GSYYGGRTKDSVIIG
+431 RYYGGRTLPSIVAG
-446 KKLGTQLG
+446 KRLGTMLG

-528 AICKATSMISGLD
+528 AICKAASMISGLD
-541 VVVSFRTTHYSGSRY
+541 VVVSFRTTHYGSGR
-556 NGQPMVAIGYDSR
+556 NGQPLVAIGFDSR
-569 VDNFRKIENVWSNL
+569 VDKFRKIENIWPSL
-583 YPGGTTPEGLCY
+583 HPGGTTPEGLCY

-602 VPSTNNR
+602 VGGTNNR

-621 MFGDGDFDYYGE
+621 MFSGEGFEYYGDQ
-633 EALQHT
+633 ALHHT

-644 EIIKKGISVMSYFV
+644 EIIKKGIRVMSYFV
-658 GDSEYDRTRNMDD
+658 GDSEYDRSRNMDD

-676 GNDAQFIDVTK
+676 GKDAQFIDVTK

-694 MNNLFLAKGK
+694 MNNLFLEK

>member
-14 QVNTGVVDED
+14 QVNNGVVDDD
-24 FVKPKVDHIA
+24 FVKPKVDYVA

-52 SDIKVRYQK
+52 SDIKVRYQQ

-109 PNTPK
+109 QNTPH
-114 ELIMIG
+114 ELVMVG
-120 EDLGFTEGQVI
+120 EDLGFTKGQVV

-147 YYVFSTSPGYKGYYH
+147 YYVFTSSPGYKGYYH
-162 SMYDKYFHS
+162 AMYNKYFHS

-180 NTFGNDSTLENYM
+180 NTFGNDLTLDNYM
-193 NRIINFTNKESDLDA
+193 NRIINFTNENSDLNA
-208 LPDLRRIYK
+208 LPDLRKIY
-217 RIFSSV
+217 RRVFSSV
-223 KHLDDMNGAFNV
+223 KYLDDMNGAFNV
-235 ACDSLQM
+235 ACDCLSM
-242 VYNNLA
+242 VYNNVN
-248 PLPDNSDM
+248 PLLDNSDM
-256 EQVGEGQ
+256 EQVGEGD
-263 GQGQGQGGQGQGGQ
+263 GQGQGQGGQ
-277 GQSKQDML
+277 SKSDMYDK
-285 NEAADKLAH
+285 AANQLQN
-294 GDYNGYQEIMDKISE
+294 GDYQGYQQTMDDIKN
-309 TDWTKQVKA
+309 TDWTKVKA
-318 SLSGQ
+318 GLSNQ
-323 PISSKAESGFVDLTP
+323 PISSKAEAGFQDLTP

-370 SIVNAMEESGVTQVN
+370 RVVNAMEESGVTQVD
-385 VGSDVKQSNY
+385 VGLDVQQSNY
-395 RSYSKNFTGQTKV
+395 RSYNKNFTGKTQV

-417 MVDDNVF
+417 MIDDNVF
-424 PSLFQGG
+424 PSLLQNTR
-431 GSYYGGRTKDSVIIG
+431 SYYGGRTQESVIAG
-446 KKLGTQLG
+446 KKLGTILG

-497 EQYNDAILHIS
+497 EQYNDAVIHIS
-508 VDASGSMGGDKWTN
+508 VDASGSMGGDKWKN

-528 AICKATSMISGLD
+528 AICKAASMISGLD
-541 VVVSFRTTHYSGSRY
+541 VVVSFRTTHQSGRSY

-569 VDNFRKIENVWSNL
+569 VDKFRKIENLWPNL
-583 YPGGTTPEGLCY
+583 YPGGTTPEGLCF

-602 VPSTNNR
+602 VPSTSNR

-621 MFGDGDFDYYGE
+621 MFGSDTFDYYGD

-644 EIIKKGISVMSYFV
+644 EIIKKGISVMSYFI
-658 GDSEYDRTRNMDD
+658 GDSEYDRTRNMSD

-676 GNDAQFIDVTK
+676 GNDAQFVDVTK

-694 MNNLFLAKGK
+694 MNNLFLEKGK

>member
-1 MMNNNYTNFWNDI
+1 MNNNYTNFWNDI
-14 QVNTGVVDED
+14 QRQTSIVEDD

-52 SDIKVRYQK
+52 SDIKVRYQQ
-61 NGDSYTDGKTV
+61 NGDSYTDGKVV

-109 PNTPK
+109 QNIPH
-114 ELIMIG
+114 EIMMTG
-120 EDLGFTEGQVI
+120 EDLGFTENEVM

-147 YYVFSTSPGYKGYYH
+147 YYVFTTSPGYKGYYH
-162 SMYDKYFHS
+162 KMYDKYFHS
-171 PAITRALKN
+171 NAITKALRD
-180 NTFGNDSTLENYM
+180 NTFGNENTLDNYM

-208 LPDLRRIYK
+208 LPDLKKIYK

-235 ACDSLQM
+235 ACDCLSM
-242 VYNNLA
+242 VYNNIT
-248 PLPDNSDM
+248 PKTDVDG
-256 EQVGEGQ
+256 EQVGEG
-263 GQGQGQGGQGQGGQ
+263 GNGGQ
-277 GQSKQDML
+277 GQSKSDMYDK
-285 NEAADKLAH
+285 AAKQLQN
-294 GDYNGYQEIMDKISE
+294 GDYQGYQQTMDDIKN
-309 TDWTKQVKA
+309 TDWSEVKNNLA
-318 SLSGQ
+318 INEVVEMENPYSN
-323 PISSKAESGFVDLTP
+323 LTP
-338 QQAKTL
+338 NQAKTL
-344 NNALKRQKEFMNN
+344 TNALNRQKDFMNGE
-357 QQKKVGRLTKKDA
+357 QKKVGRLTKKDS
-370 SIVNAMEESGVTQVN
+370 SIVQSMEESGVEQKS
-385 VGSDVKQSNY
+385 VGRDVQQSEWK
-395 RSYSKNFTGQTKV
+395 SAGKNFKGTTNV

-417 MVDDNVF
+417 MIDDNVF
-424 PSLFQGG
+424 PSLLQSSG
-431 GSYYGGRTKDSVIIG
+431 YYGGRTQESVTAG
-446 KKLGTQLG
+446 KKLGTMLG

-508 VDASGSMGGDKWTN
+508 VDASGSMGGDKWRN

-528 AICKATSMISGLD
+528 AICKAASMISGLD
-541 VVVSFRTTHYSGSRY
+541 VVVSFRTTHHSGQRY

-569 VDNFRKIENVWSNL
+569 VDKFRKIENLWPNL

-602 VPSTNNR
+602 VPSASNR
-609 DSYFLNFSDGQP
+609 DSYFLNFSDGMP
-621 MFGDGDFDYYGE
+621 MFGDDGFDYYGH

-644 EIIKKGISVMSYFV
+644 EIIKKGIKVMSYFI
-658 GDSEYDRTRNMDD
+658 GDSYDNDRNMDD

-676 GNDAQFIDVTK
+676 GKDAEFVDVTK

-694 MNNLFLAKGK
+694 MNNLFLEKGK